1 MGLWQRENA
10 ASDRARSGASSRFR
24 IRAWAVALWVVLW
37 QVAAMLMDSALLLP
51 GPVDVL
57 ARFFTLAG
65 TAEFW
70 RRVGF
75 TLLRIVA
82 GFGIGVVLGA
92 VLAAIAMRFHRAG
105 ELFAPAMALA
115 KSVPVA
121 CFVVLALIWAG
132 ASQLAVIVGVLVVA
146 PIVYENVCDGVR
158 ATDVRLLEMARVLRV
173 PATRMFAAI
182 YLPQVLPY
190 FRAACASSLGMAWK
204 AGVAAEIIAIP
215 AGSMGEALYGA
226 KIYFDTPDLFA
237 WTLAV
242 VVLSVLFEKAFAW
255 VLDAAA
261 ARGMGAGSAS
271 KRDSSPEHGSVNPE
285 SAHDD
290 VRARTR
296 TDVTSQGS
304 QAVDCIHAPA
314 HAPGDSGASRL
325 DRIEFN
331 GVEKS
336 FGSVSAFSGIS
347 FTVEGDAPVCLMA
360 PSGFGKTTLLRM
372 AARLENPDEGSLEV
386 LDVDGSV
393 FVPRVSMAFQEDR
406 LVEHL
411 DALANARIA
420 LHARDAAWGDAPRL
434 LERLGIGDCI
444 DKPARSCSGGQ
455 RRRIALARALLTPHD
470 ALLLDEPFTGLDDA
484 SRTRA
489 ARIVRAH
496 ERGRVVIVATH
507 DGRDAAL
514 LGARVVRLDAD
525 GRAGAADAVRDED
538 GGRDVQ

>member
-1 MGLWQRENA
+1 MGLWQRDDA
-10 ASDRARSGASSRFR
+10 ASSKTRSDASSRFR
-24 IRAWAVALWVVLW
+24 IRVWAVVLW
-37 QVAAMLMDSALLLP
+37 IMLWQAAAMLMDSALLLP

-57 ARFFTLAG
+57 ARFFALAG

-70 RRVGF
+70 GRVGF

-82 GFGIGVVLGA
+82 GFVIGVVLGA

-132 ASQLAVIVGVLVVA
+132 ASQLSVIVGVLVVA
-146 PIVYENVCDGVR
+146 PIVYENVCVGVR
-158 ATDVRLLEMARVLRV
+158 ATDVRLLEMAQVLRV
-173 PATRMFAAI
+173 PAARTFTAI

-190 FRAACASSLGMAWK
+190 FRAACASSFGMAWK

-255 VLDAAA
+255 VLDAVA
-261 ARGMGAGSAS
+261 ARGMGADSAS
-271 KRDSSPEHGSVNPE
+271 KGVSSLEHGSVCPE
-285 SAHDD
+285 SAFDD
-290 VRARTR
+290 VRVRAQA
-296 TDVTSQGS
+296 DVASRGS
-304 QAVDCIHAPA
+304 RDVDRIHALA
-314 HAPGDSGASRL
+314 CTPGDSGASRL

-331 GVEKS
+331 GVGKS
-336 FGSVSAFSGIS
+336 FDSVSAFSDIS

-372 AARLENPDEGSLEV
+372 AACVENPDEGSV
-386 LDVDGSV
+386 KALDVDGSV
-393 FVPRVSMAFQEDR
+393 FAPRISMAFQEDR
-406 LVEHL
+406 LIEHL

-420 LHARDAAWGDAPRL
+420 LHARDAVWDDAPRL

-444 DKPARSCSGGQ
+444 GKPARSCSGGQ
-455 RRRIALARALLTPHD
+455 RRRIVLARALLTPHD

-514 LGARVVRLDAD
+514 LGARVVRLDSD
-525 GRAGAADAVRDED
+525 ERVDDAARSE
-538 GGRDVQ
+538 GGDRDVQ

>member
-1 MGLWQRENA
+1 MGLWQRDDA
-10 ASDRARSGASSRFR
+10 ASNKTRSDASSRFR
-24 IRAWAVALWVVLW
+24 IRAWAVVLW
-37 QVAAMLMDSALLLP
+37 IMLWQAAAMLMDSALLLP

-57 ARFFTLAG
+57 ARFFALAG

-70 RRVGF
+70 GRVGF

-82 GFGIGVVLGA
+82 GFVIGVVFGA
-92 VLAAIAMRFHRAG
+92 ALAAIAMRFCRAG

-132 ASQLAVIVGVLVVA
+132 ASQLSVIVGVLVVA

-158 ATDVRLLEMARVLRV
+158 ATDVRLLEMAQVLRV
-173 PATRMFAAI
+173 PAARTFTAI

-190 FRAACASSLGMAWK
+190 FRAACASSFGMAWK

-271 KRDSSPEHGSVNPE
+271 KHD
-285 SAHDD
+285 SAHSEE
-290 VRARTR
+290 VR
-296 TDVTSQGS
+296 D
-304 QAVDCIHAPA
+304 AVRLEPQSGMGDRKTQSVERFHSPV
-314 HAPGDSGASRL
+314 HAPGESDSSLLA
-325 DRIEFN
+325 RIEFD
-331 GVEKS
+331 GVGKS
-336 FGSVSAFSGIS
+336 FGPVPAFSGVS
-347 FTVEGDAPVCLMA
+347 FAAGIDDPVCLMA

-372 AARLENPDEGSLEV
+372 AARIEEPDEGSVEALGA
-386 LDVDGSV
+386 DGNGL
-393 FVPRVSMAFQEDR
+393 VPRVSMAFQEDR

-420 LHARDAAWGDAPRL
+420 LHARDAAWGEAPRL
-434 LERLGIGDCI
+434 LERLGVGDCI
-444 DKPARSCSGGQ
+444 GKPARSCSGGQ

-470 ALLLDEPFTGLDDA
+470 ALLLDEPFAGLDDA

-489 ARIVRAH
+489 ARIVRSH
-496 ERGRVVIVATH
+496 EQGRVIIVATH

-514 LGARVVRLDAD
+514 LGACVVRLDAD
-525 GRAGAADAVRDED
+525 GRAGAADAVWDGD
-538 GGRDVQ
+538 GGCDVQ

>member
-1 MGLWQRENA
+1 MSFWRRDNA
-10 ASDRARSGASSRFR
+10 ASDKARGSDSSRFR
-24 IRAWAVALWVVLW
+24 IRPWAVVLW
-37 QVAAMLMDSALLLP
+37 IAVWQIASMLMDSSLLLP
-51 GPVDVL
+51 GPVEVL
-57 ARFFTLAG
+57 ARFFELAAA
-65 TAEFW
+65 AEFW
-70 RRVGF
+70 RRVAF
-75 TLLRIVA
+75 TLLRIIA
-82 GFGIGVVLGA
+82 GFVIGAA
-92 VLAAIAMRFHRAG
+92 VGVALAACAMRFRRTG

-132 ASQLAVIVGVLVVA
+132 ASELSVVVAVLVVV

-158 ATDVRLLEMARVLRV
+158 ATDARLLEMAQVLRV
-173 PATRMFAAI
+173 PALRTLTAI
-182 YLPQVLPY
+182 YIPQVLPY
-190 FRAACASSLGMAWK
+190 ARAAFASSLGMAWK

-255 VLDAAA
+255 VLDAVA
-261 ARGMGAGSAS
+261 ARGMRAGSAS
-271 KRDSSPEHGSVNPE
+271 KGVSSLEHGSVCLE
-285 SAHDD
+285 SACDNVRVRSQAD
-290 VRARTR
+290 VASR
-296 TDVTSQGS
+296 GS
-304 QAVDCIHAPA
+304 QDVDRIHALA
-314 HAPGDSGASRL
+314 CAPGDSGASRL
-325 DRIEFN
+325 DRIEFK
-331 GVEKS
+331 GVGKS
-336 FGSVSAFSGIS
+336 FDSVSAFSDIS

-372 AARLENPDEGSLEV
+372 AACVENPDEGSV
-386 LDVDGSV
+386 KALDVDGSV
-393 FVPRVSMAFQEDR
+393 FAPRISMAFQEDR
-406 LVEHL
+406 LIEHL

-420 LHARDAAWGDAPRL
+420 LHARDAVWDDAPRL

-444 DKPARSCSGGQ
+444 GKPARSCSGGQ

-514 LGARVVRLDAD
+514 LGARVVRLDSD
-525 GRAGAADAVRDED
+525 ERVDDAARSE
-538 GGRDVQ
+538 GGDRDVQ